1 MYETLVS
8 RALCVQTRATWR
20 RAVRPCTPTLSS
32 SATPTCCVT
41 KSPATSLPPLA
52 DLPVSTLRKDL
63 QARGA
68 VHYQHQ
74 NPLDNHKRKSTINA
88 YVNIKMTSPP
98 APSSAFYIHVLIC
111 RSFWFG
117 RIAFIGCRKGARGWG
132 HTLIV
137 YIQPVLGWMD
147 ISFDDVELHVLGC
160 RLTYRN
166 MLIPVPKHG
175 SI

>member
-1 MYETLVS
+1 MLLLLLCRIVSFVRLMYETLVS
-8 RALCVQTRATWR
+8 RALCVQTRVTWR

-32 SATPTCCVT
+32 STTPTCCVT

-74 NPLDNHKRKSTINA
+74 NPLDNQKRKSTIKA

-98 APSSAFYIHVLIC
+98 SPLFRFLHTRVDLPVFWVLQNGLYRMSKGGKGMGAYINCIHPAC
-111 RSFWFG
+111 FG
-117 RIAFIGCRKGARGWG
+117 VDGYYF
-132 HTLIV
+132 V
-137 YIQPVLGWMD
+137 
-147 ISFDDVELHVLGC
+147 
-160 RLTYRN
+160 
-166 MLIPVPKHG
+166 
-175 SI
+175 